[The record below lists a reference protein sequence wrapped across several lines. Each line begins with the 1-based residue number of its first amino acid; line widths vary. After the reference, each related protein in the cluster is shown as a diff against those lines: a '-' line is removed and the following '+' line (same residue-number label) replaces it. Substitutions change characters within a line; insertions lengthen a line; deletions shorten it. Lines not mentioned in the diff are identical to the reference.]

1 MGYRVTCHTTPRKEV
16 GQGVAVG
23 RKKRAATLPHHPTL
37 KGGGGGVASCGA
49 RLASTEV
56 GHAQTVP
63 MPGLPFTSG
72 TGALVFDFR
81 SEPEGTR

>member
-49 RLASTEV
+49 RPASTEV

-63 MPGLPFTSG
+63 MPGLSPAEC
-72 TGALVFDFR
+72 TGALLFIFHT
-81 SEPEGTR
+81 GAA